1 MVQSEVAFKI
11 EKLVYGQCATV
22 IQAYSNICYIS
33 EEIPFFPLLFK
44 HSALAV

>member
-11 EKLVYGQCATV
+11 EKLVYGHCATV
-22 IQAYSNICYIS
+22 IEAYSNISYIT

-44 HSALAV
+44 HSLLTV